1 MPTGPPHYV
10 AVPQLTDMIVRLHRS
25 WYLTYSDF
33 VGNLDGFKLRNMCTK
48 LEDDLGVACLQ
59 TIAWNL
65 A

>member
-1 MPTGPPHYV
+1 
-10 AVPQLTDMIVRLHRS
+10 MIVRLHRS

-33 VGNLDGFKLRNMCTK
+33 VGNLDGFKLRNMFTK